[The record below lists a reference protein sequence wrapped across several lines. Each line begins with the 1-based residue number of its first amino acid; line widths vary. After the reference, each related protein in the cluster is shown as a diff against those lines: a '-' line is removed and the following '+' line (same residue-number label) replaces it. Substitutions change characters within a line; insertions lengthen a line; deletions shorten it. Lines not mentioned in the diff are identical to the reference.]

1 MANMTPDAMAN
12 LFQQISKAHQQQQ
25 RIAANIN
32 AGYAS
37 LSPSPERPPVPTCP
51 NLSQPVSTCP
61 NLSQRRAP
69 SPGLNAPS
77 NLNPSQGGAG
87 EGGGGGGGKGAG
99 RPAAAG
105 GDGGSDGL
113 VHTALLTPQQKAAI
127 MMQVGMEIGFGGQS
141 P

>member
-127 MMQVGMEIGFGGQS
+127 MMQVGVKRYGRVS
-141 P
+141 